1 MVRDLLPARSFL
13 VLALS
18 VTLAACGGSGD
29 AKPSP
34 TSTPASTPPD
44 LTSLLIADNVL
55 PGFKGTGAEPVEQD
69 TADAWAKTNQE
80 PDATQLKDLE
90 FVAGARQDLVGP
102 PGAYGLNLVERFA
115 TAEEAQE
122 RLTLTMRDL
131 GNAKGRFEV
140 SGVPGA
146 VGFESG
152 SGSKLGRSIAFSKGE
167 TVFLLSHQ
175 VAKKTPSV
183 AQLKAAARK
192 WYAAIP

>member
-1 MVRDLLPARSFL
+1 MPCCLR
-13 VLALS
+13 ALS
-18 VTLAACGGSGD
+18 WSWRCRSRWRRAAGDLADVEDPAGD
-29 AKPSP
+29 ERPRGRPRVA
-34 TSTPASTPPD
+34 PD
-44 LTSLLIADNVL
+44 RRQRAAGLQ
-55 PGFKGTGAEPVEQD
+55 GTGAEPVEQD

-102 PGAYGLNLVERFA
+102 PGAYALNLVERFA